1 MRRNTDF
8 RQGCD
13 DLVESATPAR
23 FTRRSL
29 LRAAVFSPRDSSYH
43 KLWDPRQ
50 ASART
55 VVIGQVTDVSPHI
68 LVLHTAHGEQRLAM
82 SPATTAWRGSAVPPA
97 ALHKGDHAVVRHHV
111 TRNVAER
118 VWAQI
123 GRVTGTIV
131 ETNGS
136 TLLVDEGPAK
146 GRKIVLIDKG
156 AHRQIQVRFPRLE
169 PGYLV
174 DVIGMRQQ
182 GYLQALSPATA
193 QPPYR
198 ADHPPAPPLINGHIP
213 VPVSGTAV
221 WHEPGEEPPE
231 LLGVAYPA
239 LDPETDCES
248 APSPAMASS
257 ASASA
262 SVTGTGTSSAD
273 GELHVIDPHSVGPGC
288 VRLPYLSVGSAVRIH
303 NECADRSAVLPVT
316 SCGAAARLFCD
327 RCVECGTSPRG
338 RIADL
343 TMTAFVELGGNLE
356 AGCFNATLTIAG

>member
-1 MRRNTDF
+1 
-8 RQGCD
+8 
-13 DLVESATPAR
+13 
-23 FTRRSL
+23 
-29 LRAAVFSPRDSSYH
+29 
-43 KLWDPRQ
+43 
-50 ASART
+50 
-55 VVIGQVTDVSPHI
+55 
-68 LVLHTAHGEQRLAM
+68 
-82 SPATTAWRGSAVPPA
+82 
-97 ALHKGDHAVVRHHV
+97 
-111 TRNVAER
+111 

-131 ETNGS
+131 ETNGN

-146 GRKIVLIDKG
+146 GRKIVLIDK
-156 AHRQIQVRFPRLE
+156 AWHQQIQVRFPRLE

-174 DVIGMRQQ
+174 DVIGLRQH
-182 GYLQALSPATA
+182 GYLQAVAPATA

-198 ADHPPAPPLINGHIP
+198 ASHPPAPPMINGHIP
-213 VPVSGTAV
+213 VPVTGTAV

-248 APSPAMASS
+248 APTPALGSATTS
-257 ASASA
+257 ASTHVEA
-262 SVTGTGTSSAD
+262 
-273 GELHVIDPHSVGPGC
+273 HVIDPHTVGPGC
-288 VRLPYLSVGSAVRIH
+288 VRLPYLSVGSAVKIH

-316 SCGAAARLFCD
+316 SCGATARLFCD

-356 AGCFNATLTIAG
+356 VGCFNATLTIAG

>member
-1 MRRNTDF
+1 MRRNIDF

-29 LRAAVFSPRDSSYH
+29 LRAAVFDPRDSDHH
-43 KLWDPRQ
+43 KLWRPRQ

-55 VVIGQVTDVSPHI
+55 AVTGQVTDVSPHI
-68 LVLHTAHGEQRLAM
+68 IVLHTAQRGEQRFAL
-82 SPATTAWRGSAVPPA
+82 SPGTSAWRGGPVAPA
-97 ALHKGDHAVVRHHV
+97 ALRQGDEVIVRHHAA
-111 TRNVAER
+111 RGVAEH

-123 GRVTGTIV
+123 GRVTGTII
-131 ETNGS
+131 EINAN
-136 TLLVDEGPAK
+136 TLLIDEGPAK
-146 GRKIVLIDKG
+146 GRKIVLIGKG
-156 AHRQIQVRFPRLE
+156 ALQQIQVRFPKLQ
-169 PGYLV
+169 PGYLF
-174 DVIGMRQQ
+174 DVIGLRQQ
-182 GYLQALSPATA
+182 GYLQAFTPATY

-198 ADHPPAPPLINGHIP
+198 ADHPPAPPMINGHIP

-221 WHEPGEEPPE
+221 WHEPGEEPPG

-248 APSPAMASS
+248 PAPS
-257 ASASA
+257 
-262 SVTGTGTSSAD
+262 AD
-273 GELHVIDPHSVGPGC
+273 QEPEPYVIDPHTVGPGC
-288 VRLPYLSVGSAVRIH
+288 VRLPYVSVGSAVRIH

-316 SCGAAARLFCD
+316 GCGAAARLFCD
-327 RCVECGTSPRG
+327 RCVQCGTSPRG

-343 TMTAFVELGGNLE
+343 TMTAFVELGGKLE

>member
-1 MRRNTDF
+1 VRRNADF

-29 LRAAVFSPRDSSYH
+29 LRAAVFSPRDSSYD
-43 KLWDPRQ
+43 KLWDPRE

-55 VVIGQVTDVSPHI
+55 AITGTVVDVSPHI
-68 LVLHTAHGEQRLAM
+68 LVLHTAQGEQRLAL
-82 SPATTAWRGSAVPPA
+82 SPRTTAWRGTAVAPA
-97 ALHKGDHAVVRHHV
+97 ALRKDDHVVVRHHA
-111 TRNVAER
+111 TQNVAER
-118 VWAQI
+118 LWSQI
-123 GRVTGTIV
+123 GRVAGTII
-131 ETNGS
+131 EINGG
-136 TLLVDEGPAK
+136 TLLIDEGPAK

-156 AHRQIQVRFPRLE
+156 VHQQIQVKFPRLE
-169 PGYLV
+169 PGYLI
-174 DVIGMRQQ
+174 DVIGLRQQ
-182 GYLQALSPATA
+182 GYLQALTPATY

-221 WHEPGEEPPE
+221 WHEPGEEPPG

-248 APSPAMASS
+248 AQVAAE
-257 ASASA
+257 A
-262 SVTGTGTSSAD
+262 VT
-273 GELHVIDPHSVGPGC
+273 EPHVIDPHTVGPGC

-303 NECADRSAVLPVT
+303 NECTERSAVLPVT

-327 RCVECGTSPRG
+327 RCVQCGTSPRG
-338 RIADL
+338 RVADL
-343 TMTAFVELGGNLE
+343 TVTAFVELGGNLE
-356 AGCFNATLTIAG
+356 KGCFNATLTIAG

>member
-1 MRRNTDF
+1 VRRNTDF

-29 LRAAVFSPRDSSYH
+29 LRAAVFTPRASSYQ

-55 VVIGQVTDVSPHI
+55 AITGHVIDVSPHI
-68 LVLHTAHGEQRLAM
+68 IVLHTAQKEQRLAL
-82 SPATTAWRGSAVPPA
+82 SPRTTAWRGAAVPPA
-97 ALHKGDHAVVRHHV
+97 ALRQGDHVVVRHHP
-111 TRNVAER
+111 TRSVAER
-118 VWAQI
+118 IWAQI
-123 GRVTGTIV
+123 GRVAGTII
-131 ETNGS
+131 ERSGG
-136 TLLVDEGPAK
+136 TLLIDEGPAK
-146 GRKIVLIDKG
+146 GRKIVLIDPG
-156 AHRQIQVRFPRLE
+156 AQKQIQVKFPRLE
-169 PGYLV
+169 PGYLI
-174 DVIGMRQQ
+174 DVIGLRQQ
-182 GYLQALSPATA
+182 GYLQALAPATY

-221 WHEPGEEPPE
+221 WHEPGEEPAG
-231 LLGVAYPA
+231 LLGIAYPA

-248 APSPAMASS
+248 AQVA
-257 ASASA
+257 
-262 SVTGTGTSSAD
+262 AD
-273 GELHVIDPHSVGPGC
+273 TETEPYVIDPHTVGPGC

-303 NECADRSAVLPVT
+303 NACADLSAVLPVT

-343 TMTAFVELGGNLE
+343 TMTAFVELGGKLE